1 MIIDSDN
8 ILNVKTLIYK
18 NLKKK
23 KTTYVLQ

>member
-18 NLKKK
+18 YLKKK
-23 KTTYVLQ
+23 KNTYVLQ